1 MAKRKSE
8 VRTKPWT
15 STGRYYDVW
24 IDEALE
30 GRLKAIEGIHE
41 VVGPLKHWPSA
52 YYVLLDPR
60 YDADEVIAEIEALGL
75 CASGPVA
82 KCASRFPLDEYADN
96 VGASLSAR
104 VDFPLT
110 NLLPLCDAVETIMAR
125 IEAAIAEQ
133 SCDTDAQ
140 NWLWQVH
147 ARIDN
152 RLHYGSW
159 R

>member
-8 VRTKPWT
+8 IEVNHIAGNTYK
-15 STGRYYDVW
+15 VW
-24 IDEALE
+24 ADD
-30 GRLKAIEGIHE
+30 GFVDKARKIEGIQE
-41 VVGPLKHWPSA
+41 ISPRKVDGAWTLWV
-52 YYVLLDPR
+52 DPR
-60 YDADEVIAEIEALGL
+60 YDAAEVIAEIEALGL
-75 CASGPVA
+75 CASSPVA
-82 KCASRFPLDEYADN
+82 KHANKFPLDEYADN